1 MALQGRFPNS
11 AGNFQHL
18 YSISGLE
25 HWGQEDT
32 LKQAASAAL
41 EHCTHHYK
49 SHKKKIILTV
59 RNSQVQLFFHL
70 FPLSQAHQNQYLPD
84 TGASLCYH
92 FHPSFNLP

>member
-11 AGNFQHL
+11 TGNFQHL

-25 HWGQEDT
+25 HWGQEDN

-49 SHKKKIILTV
+49 SHKKKKSFLQSEIHRCSFSSI
-59 RNSQVQLFFHL
+59 FFL
-70 FPLSQAHQNQYLPD
+70 
-84 TGASLCYH
+84 
-92 FHPSFNLP
+92 